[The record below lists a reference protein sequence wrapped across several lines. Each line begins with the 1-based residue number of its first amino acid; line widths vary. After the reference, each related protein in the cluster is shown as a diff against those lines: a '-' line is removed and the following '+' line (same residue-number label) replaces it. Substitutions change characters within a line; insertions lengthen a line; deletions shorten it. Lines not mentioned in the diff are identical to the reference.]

1 MEGVLKM
8 LKMSP
13 THLAGFVP
21 VVEKQ
26 DKNKGG
32 EAESKYMPQWDSN
45 HHSFDGVCILYLYF

>member
-8 LKMSP
+8 WGMGG

-32 EAESKYMPQWDSN
+32 EAESKYMPQ
-45 HHSFDGVCILYLYF
+45 